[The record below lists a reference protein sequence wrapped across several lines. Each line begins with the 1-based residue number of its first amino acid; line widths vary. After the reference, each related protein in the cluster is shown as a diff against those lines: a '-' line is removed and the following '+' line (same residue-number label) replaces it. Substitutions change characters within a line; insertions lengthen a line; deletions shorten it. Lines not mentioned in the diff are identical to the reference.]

1 MNEIEKKKKIST
13 MIILI
18 VVALLLIVGAYYIFG
33 PNGSLGGT
41 LFKAGV
47 ADISLDSS
55 TLTVEVGD
63 YVDIKAT
70 ALNSSSLKYEVADT
84 SIATVNTSG
93 RVTGVKVGSTT
104 VKVINSEGKYVE
116 CNITVKAA
124 SVKTQSITLDKTN
137 LSLSVGQSYTLVTTL
152 SPSNATEKDIRWD
165 SSNES
170 TATVNNGVVTAKSA
184 GVTIITAY
192 NLENKV
198 ATCIVTVT
206 EKAS

>member
-1 MNEIEKKKKIST
+1 MKEIEKKKKIST
-13 MIILI
+13 TIILV
-18 VVALLLIVGAYYIFG
+18 VVALLLIGGAYYIFG

-55 TLTVEVGD
+55 ALTVEVGD

-93 RVTGVKVGSTT
+93 RVTGSTT
-104 VKVINSEGKYVE
+104 VKVIDTAGKYVE

-124 SVKTQSITLDKTN
+124 SVKTQSITLNK
-137 LSLSVGQSYTLVTTL
+137 TTL
-152 SPSNATEKDIRWD
+152 SLEVGTSQTLAATVVPSNATEKDIRWD
-165 SSNES
+165 S
-170 TATVNNGVVTAKSA
+170 
-184 GVTIITAY
+184 
-192 NLENKV
+192 
-198 ATCIVTVT
+198 
-206 EKAS
+206 

>member
-13 MIILI
+13 TIILV
-18 VVALLLIVGAYYIFG
+18 VVALLLIGGAYYIFG

-84 SIATVNTSG
+84 SIATVDTNG

-104 VKVINSEGKYVE
+104 VKVIDTNGKYVE

-137 LSLSVGQSYTLVTTL
+137 LSLEVGESYTLAASVV
-152 SPSNATEKDIRWD
+152 PSNATERDIRWD

-170 TATVNNGVVTAKSA
+170 VATVNDGIVTAKSSGTA
-184 GVTIITAY
+184 VITAY
-192 NLENKV
+192 NFENKV
-198 ATCIVTVT
+198 ATCVVTVT
-206 EKAS
+206 GKAS

>member
-1 MNEIEKKKKIST
+1 MKEIEKKKKIST
-13 MIILI
+13 TIILV
-18 VVALLLIVGAYYIFG
+18 VVALLLIGGAYYIFG

-55 TLTVEVGD
+55 ALTVEVGD

-104 VKVINSEGKYVE
+104 VKVIDTAGKYVE

-124 SVKTQSITLDKTN
+124 SVKTQSITLNK
-137 LSLSVGQSYTLVTTL
+137 TTL
-152 SPSNATEKDIRWD
+152 SLEVGTSQTLAATVVPSNATEKDIRWD

-170 TATVNNGVVTAKSA
+170 VATVNGGVVTAKST
-184 GVTIITAY
+184 GVTVITAY

-198 ATCIVTVT
+198 ATCVVTVT

>member
-13 MIILI
+13 TIILV
-18 VVALLLIVGAYYIFG
+18 VVALLLIGGAYYIFG

-93 RVTGVKVGSTT
+93 RVTGVKVGSTK
-104 VKVINSEGKYVE
+104 VKVINNEGKYVE

-124 SVKTQSITLDKTN
+124 SVKTQSISLNCSTALT
-137 LSLSVGQSYTLVTTL
+137 LSVGQSYTLTASVV
-152 SPSNATEKDIRWD
+152 PSNATERDIRWD

-170 TATVNNGVVTAKSA
+170 VATVNGGLVLAKSA
-184 GVTIITAY
+184 GIAVITAY

-198 ATCIVTVT
+198 ATCVFNVKT
-206 EKAS
+206 S

>member
-1 MNEIEKKKKIST
+1 MNEIEKKKKVST
-13 MIILI
+13 TIILV
-18 VVALLLIVGAYYIFG
+18 VVALLLIGGAYYIFG

-84 SIATVNTSG
+84 SIATVDTNG

-104 VKVINSEGKYVE
+104 VKVIDANGKYVE

-124 SVKTQSITLDKTN
+124 SVKTQSITLDKTT
-137 LSLSVGQSYTLVTTL
+137 LSLEVGGSYTLTASVV
-152 SPSNATEKDIRWD
+152 PSNATERDMRWD

-170 TATVNNGVVTAKSA
+170 VATVNGGVVSAKSA
-184 GVTIITAY
+184 GVTVITVY

-198 ATCIVTVT
+198 ATCVVTVT

>member
-1 MNEIEKKKKIST
+1 MKEIEKKKKFST
-13 MIILI
+13 TIILV
-18 VVALLLIVGAYYIFG
+18 VVALLLIGGAYYIFG
-33 PNGSLGGT
+33 PNGTLGGT

-84 SIATVNTSG
+84 SIATVDANG
-93 RVTGVKVGSTT
+93 RVTGVKIGSTT
-104 VKVINSEGKYVE
+104 VKVIDTAGKYVE

-124 SVKTQSITLDKTN
+124 SVKTQSITLNK
-137 LSLSVGQSYTLVTTL
+137 TTL
-152 SPSNATEKDIRWD
+152 SLEVGTSQTLAAEVVPSNATERDIRWD

-170 TATVNNGVVTAKSA
+170 VATVNGGVVSAKNA
-184 GVTIITAY
+184 GVTVITAY

-198 ATCIVTVT
+198 ATCVVTVT
-206 EKAS
+206 GKAS